1 MRISDWSSDVCSS
14 DLSPCD
20 ALQRTPGPPIQ
31 RGSTVLLPSC
41 AALYDGGKVT
51 YGRVGLST
59 QRTLRDALR
68 DLVNADEAFIY
79 PSGLTAIP
87 GTLLALLS
95 AGDEV
100 LACDTVYNPTRRFLA
115 GTLARYGVTARYFR
129 SEERRVGTEWVS
141 TGNSRWSRYH

>member
-1 MRISDWSSDVCSS
+1 MTLCSTVHEQTRLIHG
-14 DLSPCD
+14 DSPCD

-41 AALYDGGKVT
+41 EALYDGGKVT

-68 DLVNADEAFIY
+68 DLENADEAFIY
-79 PSGLTAIP
+79 PSGLTAIT

-100 LACDTVYNPTRRFLA
+100 LA
-115 GTLARYGVTARYFR
+115 
-129 SEERRVGTEWVS
+129 
-141 TGNSRWSRYH
+141 